1 MNHFALAFV
10 SLSMSMDAIHRP
22 NDLSLCH
29 QIIDEQQSTIDQ
41 LQRELAQSKHFVE
54 QLLRSRY
61 GPRSERVNPN
71 QLSMFDGSDSDDSA
85 AAPNPLPEDA
95 ASLVVREHVRR
106 GGGRGR
112 LPDHLP
118 REVVDHDLADANKL
132 CPCCGETR
140 QRIGCE
146 TSEQLEF
153 VPSVLKVIEHRRW
166 KYACRRCEDQVTIA
180 AVPNK
185 PIAKGLPGPGLLSSV
200 VVSKYADHLP
210 LYRLE
215 DVFARSGV
223 ELSRSTLCRW
233 AMQTAAIVE
242 PVYQAMVERVRSSES
257 IHTDDTSVPVL
268 DASLP
273 KTRTARFWV
282 YCGDW
287 RNPYTVYDY
296 TTSRRRD
303 GPVDFLANF
312 AGYLHADAF
321 AGYDGIY
328 AAGNVKQV
336 LCWAHARRKFYDA
349 RTVQPEVA
357 HVALASIARLY
368 RIERESKEL
377 IGPDGLDSESAWL
390 AWHRQRRELRQQ
402 HSLPVLNEFRHLL
415 QATEQHV
422 LPKSPIGQAI
432 QYVLPRWDGLV
443 RYCENGALSID
454 NNLSERMVRPVAI
467 GRKNYLFMGS
477 DNGGKAAA
485 VLYSIMAS
493 AKANQVEPF
502 AYVQD
507 LLNQLSGCSPSAVA
521 TLLPD
526 AWLMAHPESRRCGS
540 R

>member
-1 MNHFALAFV
+1 MNSDDV
-10 SLSMSMDAIHRP
+10 HRP
-22 NDLSLCH
+22 DDLSLCH

-41 LQRELAQSKHFVE
+41 LQRELAQAKHFVE

-61 GPRSERVNPN
+61 GPRSERVDPN
-71 QLSMFDGSDSDDSA
+71 QLSMFDVGEADDTTPVA
-85 AAPNPLPEDA
+85 TVTPEDA
-95 ASLVVREHVRR
+95 ASLVVCEHLRR

-112 LPDHLP
+112 LPEHLP
-118 REVVDHDLADANKL
+118 REIVEHDIDEYKKS

-140 QRIGCE
+140 RRIGFE
-146 TSEQLEF
+146 SSEQLEF
-153 VPSVLKVIEHRRW
+153 VPAVLKVIEHRRW
-166 KYACRRCEDQVTIA
+166 KYACRRCEEQVIIA
-180 AVPNK
+180 PVPDK
-185 PIAKGLPGPGLLSSV
+185 PIAKGLPGPGLISSV
-200 VVSKYADHLP
+200 VVGKYADHLP

-233 AMQTAAIVE
+233 AMQAAAILE
-242 PVYQAMVERVRSSES
+242 PIYQAMIARVRASES
-257 IHTDDTSVPVL
+257 IHTDDTPVPVL

-287 RNPYTVYDY
+287 RNPYTVYDF
-296 TTSRRRD
+296 TTSRKRD
-303 GPVDFLANF
+303 GPVEFLKTF

-328 AAGNVKQV
+328 AAGSVKQV

-357 HVALASIARLY
+357 HIALAYIARLY
-368 RIERESKEL
+368 RVERDAKEL
-377 IGPDGLDSESAWL
+377 IGPDGLENEQAWL
-390 AWHRQRRELRQQ
+390 VWHQQRLGLRQQ
-402 HSLPVLNEFRHLL
+402 HSLPMLGEFCQWL
-415 QATEQHV
+415 QATEQNV
-422 LPKSPIGQAI
+422 LPKSPIGQAL
-432 QYVLPRWDGLV
+432 QYVLPRWGGLV

-454 NNLSERMVRPVAI
+454 NNLSERSVRPVAI

-477 DNGGKAAA
+477 DNGGKVAAI
-485 VLYSIMAS
+485 LYSMMAS

-502 AYVQD
+502 AYVRD
-507 LLNQLSGCSPSAVA
+507 LLVQLSRHSPPAVA
-521 TLLPD
+521 ALLPNT
-526 AWLMAHPESRRCGS
+526 WLAGHPESRRCWS

>member
-1 MNHFALAFV
+1 MN
-10 SLSMSMDAIHRP
+10 SDAVHRP

-41 LQRELAQSKHFVE
+41 LQRELAQAKHFVE

-61 GPRSERVNPN
+61 GPRRERVDPN
-71 QLSMFDGSDSDDSA
+71 QLSMFDEGESDGSAPVATVTPDD
-85 AAPNPLPEDA
+85 P
-95 ASLVVREHVRR
+95 ASLIVREHPRR

-112 LPDHLP
+112 LPEHLP
-118 REVVDHDLADANKL
+118 REVVEHDIDENKKS

-153 VPSVLKVIEHRRW
+153 VPAVLKVIEHRRW
-166 KYACRRCEDQVTIA
+166 KYACRRCEEQVIIA
-180 AVPNK
+180 PVPDK

-223 ELSRSTLCRW
+223 DLSRSTLCRW
-233 AMQTAAIVE
+233 AMQAAAILE
-242 PVYQAMVERVRSSES
+242 PVYRAMIARVRASDS
-257 IHTDDTSVPVL
+257 IHTDDTPVPVL

-287 RNPYTVYDY
+287 RNPFTVYDY
-296 TTSRRRD
+296 TTSRKRD
-303 GPVDFLANF
+303 GPVEFLKSF
-312 AGYLHADAF
+312 EGYLHADAF

-328 AAGNVKQV
+328 AAGSVKQV

-357 HVALASIARLY
+357 HIALAYIARLY
-368 RIERESKEL
+368 RVERDAKEL
-377 IGPDGLDSESAWL
+377 IGPDGLESEQAWL
-390 AWHRQRRELRQQ
+390 VWHQQRLGLRQQ
-402 HSLPVLNEFRHLL
+402 HSVSILDEFCKWLHG
-415 QATEQHV
+415 TEPSV
-422 LPKSPIGQAI
+422 LPKSPIGQAL

-454 NNLSERMVRPVAI
+454 NNLSERSVRPVAI

-485 VLYSIMAS
+485 ILYSMMAS

-502 AYVQD
+502 AYVRD
-507 LLNQLSGCSPSAVA
+507 LLSQLSACFPPAIA
-521 TLLPD
+521 MLLPD
-526 AWLMAHPESRRCGS
+526 AWLATHPESRRRWS

>member
-1 MNHFALAFV
+1 MNL
-10 SLSMSMDAIHRP
+10 DAVRRP
-22 NDLSLCH
+22 DDLSLCH

-41 LQRELAQSKHFVE
+41 LQRELAQAKHFVE

-61 GPRSERVNPN
+61 GPRSERVDPN
-71 QLSMFDGSDSDDSA
+71 QLSMFDTGESDDSIPVA
-85 AAPNPLPEDA
+85 IVTSGTPAL
-95 ASLVVREHVRR
+95 LVVREHLRR
-106 GGGRGR
+106 GGSRGR

-118 REVVDHDLADANKL
+118 REVVDHDLAEVEKL
-132 CPCCGETR
+132 CPCCGDLR

-153 VPSVLKVIEHRRW
+153 VPAVLKVIEHRRW
-166 KYACRRCEDQVTIA
+166 KYACRRCEEHVVV
-180 AVPNK
+180 VPVPDK

-223 ELSRSTLCRW
+223 NLSRSTLCRW
-233 AMQTAAIVE
+233 AMQAAAVLE
-242 PVYQAMVERVRSSES
+242 PVYQMMVERVRSSES
-257 IHTDDTSVPVL
+257 IHTDDTPVPVL

-287 RNPYTVYDY
+287 RSPFTVYDY
-296 TTSRRRD
+296 STSRKRD
-303 GPVDFLANF
+303 GPVEFLKNF
-312 AGYLHADAF
+312 TGYLHADAF

-328 AAGNVKQV
+328 AAGGVKQV

-349 RTVQPEVA
+349 RTIQPEVA
-357 HVALASIARLY
+357 HVALAYIARLY
-368 RIERESKEL
+368 RVERDAKKMISA
-377 IGPDGLDSESAWL
+377 DGVDSEQAWL
-390 AWHRQRRELRQQ
+390 AWQRRRWEVRQQ
-402 HSLPVLNEFRHLL
+402 HSLPLLAEFHQWLH
-415 QATEQHV
+415 ATEQAV
-422 LPKSPIGQAI
+422 LPKSPFGQAL

-443 RYCENGALSID
+443 RYCENGALSIN

-477 DNGGKAAA
+477 DNGGKTAA
-485 VLYSIMAS
+485 VLYSILAS

-502 AYVQD
+502 AYVRD
-507 LLNQLSGCSPSAVA
+507 LLRQLSGCSPPVVA

-526 AWLMAHPESRRCGS
+526 AWLAVHPESRRCWS

>member
-1 MNHFALAFV
+1 
-10 SLSMSMDAIHRP
+10 MSTDATSRP
-22 NDLSLCH
+22 NDLALCH
-29 QIIDEQQSTIDQ
+29 QIIAEQQLTIGE
-41 LQRELAQSKHFVE
+41 LQRELQQVKHYIE
-54 QLLRSRY
+54 RLLRGKY
-61 GPRSERVNPN
+61 GPHAERVDPN
-71 QLSMFDGSDSDDSA
+71 QL
-85 AAPNPLPEDA
+85 PLFQADELLSHIVKHEAVDESP
-95 ASLVVREHVRR
+95 VVVHEHRR
-106 GGGRGR
+106 HGGGRGH
-112 LPDHLP
+112 LPAHLP
-118 REVVDHDLADANKL
+118 REVVEHDLVDAERL

-153 VPSVLKVIEHRRW
+153 VPAVLKVIEHRRW
-166 KYACRRCEDQVTIA
+166 KYACRRCEEQVAIA
-180 AVPNK
+180 PVPNK

-233 AMQTAAIVE
+233 AMQTAAVLE

-287 RNPYTVYDY
+287 RNPYTVYDF

-303 GPVDFLANF
+303 GPAEFLATF

-336 LCWAHARRKFYDA
+336 LCWAHARRKFFDA

-357 HVALASIARLY
+357 HTALAHIARLY
-368 RIERESKEL
+368 RVERDAKEL
-377 IGPDGLDSESAWL
+377 IGPDALESEQAWL
-390 AWHRQRRELRQQ
+390 AWHRRRWALRQQ
-402 HSLPVLNEFRHLL
+402 NSRPLLAEFRRWLE
-415 QATEQHV
+415 ATELTV
-422 LPKSPIGQAI
+422 LPKSPVGQAL

-443 RYCENGALSID
+443 RYCENGSLSID

-467 GRKNYLFMGS
+467 GRKNYLFLGS
-477 DNGGKAAA
+477 DNGGTAAA
-485 VLYSIMAS
+485 VLYSVLAS

-502 AYVQD
+502 AYVRD
-507 LLNQLSGCSPSAVA
+507 LLGQLTGHSPPTAA
-521 TLLPD
+521 GLLPD
-526 AWLMAHPESRRCGS
+526 AWLKAHPAARRSWSR
-540 R
+540 

>member
-1 MNHFALAFV
+1 MP
-10 SLSMSMDAIHRP
+10 RP

-41 LQRELAQSKHFVE
+41 LQRELAQAKHFVD

-61 GPRSERVNPN
+61 GPRSERVDPN
-71 QLSMFDGSDSDDSA
+71 QLSMFEAGESDDTTPVA
-85 AAPNPLPEDA
+85 TVMPEDA
-95 ASLVVREHVRR
+95 ASLVVREHLRR

-118 REVVDHDLADANKL
+118 REVVDHDLGEVEKL
-132 CPCCGETR
+132 CPCCGEMR

-153 VPSVLKVIEHRRW
+153 VPAVLKVIEHRRW
-166 KYACRRCEDQVTIA
+166 KYACRRCEEQVVIA
-180 AVPNK
+180 PVPDK

-223 ELSRSTLCRW
+223 DLSRSTLCRW
-233 AMQTAAIVE
+233 AMQAAAILE
-242 PVYQAMVERVRSSES
+242 PVYQAMIERVRSSDS
-257 IHTDDTSVPVL
+257 IHTDDTPVPVL

-287 RNPYTVYDY
+287 RNRFTVYDY
-296 TTSRRRD
+296 TTSRKRD
-303 GPVDFLANF
+303 GPAGFLKNF
-312 AGYLHADAF
+312 TGYLHADAF

-328 AAGNVKQV
+328 AAGSVRQV

-357 HVALASIARLY
+357 HIALAYIARLY
-368 RIERESKEL
+368 RVERDAKEM
-377 IGPDGLDSESAWL
+377 ISADGLKSDQAWL
-390 AWHRQRRELRQQ
+390 AWYQRRFELRQQ
-402 HSLPVLNEFRHLL
+402 HSLPLLGEFRQWL
-415 QATEQHV
+415 QATEHCV
-422 LPKSPIGQAI
+422 LPKSPVGQAL
-432 QYVLPRWDGLV
+432 QYVLPRWDGLI

-477 DNGGKAAA
+477 DNGGKTAAI
-485 VLYSIMAS
+485 LYSIVAS

-502 AYVQD
+502 AYVRD
-507 LLNQLSGCSPSAVA
+507 LLSQLSGCSPPEVA
-521 TLLPD
+521 ALLPD
-526 AWLMAHPESRRCGS
+526 AWLVAHPESCRCWS

>member
-1 MNHFALAFV
+1 
-10 SLSMSMDAIHRP
+10 MSSDAVPRP

-41 LQRELAQSKHFVE
+41 LQRELAQAKHFVE

-61 GPRSERVNPN
+61 GPRSERVDPN
-71 QLSMFDGSDSDDSA
+71 QLSMFDARDSDDSA
-85 AAPNPLPEDA
+85 PVPIATAEDPDPL
-95 ASLVVREHVRR
+95 LVREHLRR

-118 REVVDHDLADANKL
+118 REVVDHDLAEVEKL

-140 QRIGCE
+140 RRIGCE

-153 VPSVLKVIEHRRW
+153 VPAVLKVIEHRRW
-166 KYACRRCEDQVTIA
+166 KYACRRCEEQVIIA
-180 AVPNK
+180 PVPDK

-233 AMQTAAIVE
+233 AMQAAAILE
-242 PVYQAMVERVRSSES
+242 LVYQAMIARVRASDS
-257 IHTDDTSVPVL
+257 IHTDDTPVPVL

-287 RNPYTVYDY
+287 RNPFTVYDY
-296 TTSRRRD
+296 TTSRKRD
-303 GPVDFLANF
+303 GPVEFLKSF
-312 AGYLHADAF
+312 EGYLHADAF

-328 AAGNVKQV
+328 AAGSVKQV

-349 RTVQPEVA
+349 RTVQPDVA
-357 HVALASIARLY
+357 HVALAFMARLY
-368 RIERESKEL
+368 RVERDAKEL
-377 IGPDGLDSESAWL
+377 MDPDGLDSEQAWL
-390 AWHRQRRELRQQ
+390 TWHGQRLELRQQ
-402 HSLPVLNEFRHLL
+402 HSLPLLAEFRQWL
-415 QATEQHV
+415 QATEHIV
-422 LPKSPIGQAI
+422 LPKSPIGQAL

-454 NNLSERMVRPVAI
+454 NNLSERSVRPVAI

-485 VLYSIMAS
+485 ILYSIMAS

-502 AYVQD
+502 AYVRD
-507 LLNQLSGCSPSAVA
+507 LLSQLSGCSPPAVA
-521 TLLPD
+521 KLLPD
-526 AWLMAHPESRRCGS
+526 AWLATHPESRRCWS

>member
-1 MNHFALAFV
+1 MN
-10 SLSMSMDAIHRP
+10 
-22 NDLSLCH
+22 
-29 QIIDEQQSTIDQ
+29 T
-41 LQRELAQSKHFVE
+41 FVE
-54 QLLRSRY
+54 
-61 GPRSERVNPN
+61 
-71 QLSMFDGSDSDDSA
+71 A
-85 AAPNPLPEDA
+85 AAADGCPIIC
-95 ASLVVREHVRR
+95 
-106 GGGRGR
+106 
-112 LPDHLP
+112 P
-118 REVVDHDLADANKL
+118 REIVDHDRAEVEKS

-153 VPSVLKVIEHRRW
+153 VPAVLKVIEHRRW
-166 KYACRRCEDQVTIA
+166 KYACRRCEEQVAIA
-180 AVPNK
+180 PVPNK
-185 PIAKGLPGPGLLSSV
+185 PIAKGLPGPGLLSSL

-215 DVFARSGV
+215 DVFARGGV

-233 AMQTAAIVE
+233 AMQAAATLE
-242 PVYQAMVERVRSSES
+242 PVYHAMAERVRSSES
-257 IHTDDTSVPVL
+257 IHTDDTPVPVL

-287 RNPYTVYDY
+287 RNPYSVYDY
-296 TTSRRRD
+296 TTSRKRD
-303 GPVDFLANF
+303 GPVEFLKTF
-312 AGYLHADAF
+312 EGYLHADEF

-328 AAGNVKQV
+328 AAGSVKQV

-349 RTVQPEVA
+349 RTVQPDVA
-357 HVALASIARLY
+357 HIALAYIARLY
-368 RIERESKEL
+368 RVERDAKEL
-377 IGPDGLDSESAWL
+377 IGPDGLESEQAWL
-390 AWHRQRRELRQQ
+390 AWHRRRCELRQQ
-402 HSLPVLNEFRHLL
+402 HSLPLLTEFGQWL
-415 QATEQHV
+415 QATNQTV
-422 LPKSPIGQAI
+422 LPKSPFGQAM
-432 QYVLPRWDGLV
+432 QYVLPRWDGLI

-477 DNGGKAAA
+477 DNGGKTAA

-502 AYVQD
+502 AYVRN
-507 LLNQLSGCSPSAVA
+507 LLSQLSGCSPPAVA

-526 AWLMAHPESRRCGS
+526 AWLGAHPDARRCWS